1 MDLYVKYIKNTYN
14 LIIKRQVVQLK
25 MGKES
30 DKTFPQESTQRANKH
45 IKRCD
50 IISH

>member
-1 MDLYVKYIKNTYN
+1 MDLCLKYIKNSYN

-30 DKTFPQESTQRANKH
+30 DKTSPQESTQMANKH
-45 IKRCD
+45 INR
-50 IISH
+50 